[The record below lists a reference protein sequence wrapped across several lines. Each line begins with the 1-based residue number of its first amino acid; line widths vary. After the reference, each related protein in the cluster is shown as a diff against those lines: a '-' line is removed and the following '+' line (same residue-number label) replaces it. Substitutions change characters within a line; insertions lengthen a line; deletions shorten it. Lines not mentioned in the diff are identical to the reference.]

1 MTEMARY
8 KLTKNNLH
16 VEDSYCFEKRI
27 IRQFIFGLRWN
38 TEHDF
43 DVWKRSDFSLMTEWY
58 CHNFLYRLGIFRSR
72 TKDVDLNHPQKIW
85 EKVVYPIFGSIAY
98 IFIK

>member
-1 MTEMARY
+1 MARY

-38 TEHDF
+38 TGHNS
-43 DVWKRSDFSLMTEWY
+43 DVWKRSDFSLRTEWY
-58 CHNFLYRLGIFRSR
+58 CHNFLYRIGICRSR
-72 TKDVDLNHPQKIW
+72 TKDVDLNYPQKWW
-85 EKVVYPIFGSIAY
+85 EKVVYPVFGCIAY

>member
-1 MTEMARY
+1 MIRY
-8 KLTKNNLH
+8 TLTKNNLH
-16 VEDSYCFEKRI
+16 IEDSYQVPKKDFAKDIDIVRE
-27 IRQFIFGLRWN
+27 GLSWIESEVR
-38 TEHDF
+38 
-43 DVWKRSDFSLMTEWY
+43 KRSMFSLTTEWA
-58 CHNFLYRLGIFRSR
+58 CHNFLYRLGICRSR